1 MEFHDKLI
9 FLMNI
14 TQTTNKELAAA
25 LSVDPSL
32 ISLFRSGKRKR
43 PQNPD
48 YYTNMAAF
56 FSRRCPAA
64 FQRNA
69 LSEMLGQSSIGIS
82 MPTEELAESLTVW
95 LSEGSEI
102 TANLFST
109 MNRPVSPTPAPK
121 EPPSAA
127 ALSGLMTEQPS
138 CSSKDPSPGSL
149 SRGQSAFYIGEMGR
163 RAAVRQIMEQILSSP
178 TPGTIYVSSDDNLE
192 WLLSDYSLT
201 GQIQALMQMLL
212 ERGFTLCQVMPPVNY
227 LPRFAESLKFWLP
240 VYSSGKVSVY
250 YYPRMR
256 DNLYRRSLILFPG
269 HCVRV
274 SNALGLDSDSDIT
287 LFSTEKT
294 IVDAYLTQFQELLSM
309 CRPAITGHTGLQE
322 FAHLYGSLM
331 SRMEN
336 LISMTS
342 FLSPCTIPGE
352 LFDILLQTVTNEK
365 WRNIFRENRV
375 QFASFSDLMETR
387 KYIDMAYLATA
398 EEVRDGKV
406 YVGCP
411 FSLDTDSPVYTPK
424 TYILHLRNILRL
436 MDTNENYCFVP
447 LGRNQLEG
455 FELFVNSD
463 GLALLNRSTPPALM
477 LELQRPELVIS
488 CQEYLLHKAETIGY
502 NGIHK
507 ETTRK
512 QILKLIKELS

>member
-121 EPPSAA
+121 EPLSAA

-269 HCVRV
+269 H
-274 SNALGLDSDSDIT
+274 
-287 LFSTEKT
+287 
-294 IVDAYLTQFQELLSM
+294 LLM
-309 CRPAITGHTGLQE
+309 C
-322 FAHLYGSLM
+322 
-331 SRMEN
+331 
-336 LISMTS
+336 
-342 FLSPCTIPGE
+342 
-352 LFDILLQTVTNEK
+352 DK
-365 WRNIFRENRV
+365 
-375 QFASFSDLMETR
+375 
-387 KYIDMAYLATA
+387 
-398 EEVRDGKV
+398 EVIEV
-406 YVGCP
+406 
-411 FSLDTDSPVYTPK
+411 
-424 TYILHLRNILRL
+424 
-436 MDTNENYCFVP
+436 
-447 LGRNQLEG
+447 
-455 FELFVNSD
+455 
-463 GLALLNRSTPPALM
+463 
-477 LELQRPELVIS
+477 
-488 CQEYLLHKAETIGY
+488 
-502 NGIHK
+502 
-507 ETTRK
+507 
-512 QILKLIKELS
+512 